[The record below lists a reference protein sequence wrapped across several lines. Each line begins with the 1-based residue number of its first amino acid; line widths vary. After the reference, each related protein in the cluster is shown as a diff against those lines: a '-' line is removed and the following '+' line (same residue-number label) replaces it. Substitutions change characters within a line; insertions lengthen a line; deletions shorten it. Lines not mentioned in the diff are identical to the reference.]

1 MPKRVVDKTITIEDL
16 EKQELEQSKKAE
28 KGSKSSKKKIEKQP
42 KNDESTEILA
52 ELKTDAKDS
61 DKKEIDSDKKK
72 TTTTSSENTDSDKK
86 EKSKETTPDKESKAT
101 DTQTKKTKK
110 PKQKKVRSKRYL
122 DTKKQ
127 IETGKTYQVEEAI
140 KTLRK
145 MANAKFNESVELHI
159 TLGTETQNSDHRIR
173 FTTTLPHGIG
183 KTIKVLVISDDNSGQ
198 KDNIIYRDASAIDE
212 IVAGKLQPEKDFNV
226 VVATPATMKDI
237 AKVARILGPKGMM
250 PSPKNNTVT
259 DNPQKAIESLG
270 KGQIEIKS
278 QPNHAVIHQIVGN
291 LSFKDEQLVQNTT
304 TLIEELNK
312 NTPPKMKKKLI
323 QKIYLCSTMGPSV
336 RVEG

>member
-28 KGSKSSKKKIEKQP
+28 KGSKSSKKKVEKQSE
-42 KNDESTEILA
+42 NDESTETLA

-61 DKKEIDSDKKK
+61 E
-72 TTTTSSENTDSDKK
+72 KK
-86 EKSKETTPDKESKAT
+86 EKSKETTPDKQSKTT

-127 IETGKTYQVEEAI
+127 IEAGKTYQVEEAI

-159 TLGTETQNSDHRIR
+159 TLGTETQNSNHRIR

-198 KDNIIYRDASAIDE
+198 KDNIIYRDVSVIEE

-237 AKVARILGPKGMM
+237 AKAARILGPKGMM

>member
-28 KGSKSSKKKIEKQP
+28 KSSKSSKKKTEKQP
-42 KNDESTEILA
+42 ENDESTEILA
-52 ELKTDAKDS
+52 ELKTNAKDS
-61 DKKEIDSDKKK
+61 EKKEIDSDKK
-72 TTTTSSENTDSDKK
+72 E
-86 EKSKETTPDKESKAT
+86 ESKETKADKQSKAT

-226 VVATPATMKDI
+226 VVATPTTMKDI
-237 AKVARILGPKGMM
+237 AKAARILGPKGMM

-323 QKIYLCSTMGPSV
+323 QKIYLCTTMGPSV